1 MTEDFYFC
9 TSEINYGA
17 WTDVTHYTFKPDSW
31 QLNSQLFGSMQ
42 GVATDLAYDHT
53 TARIYGC
60 FATDPELGETEGE
73 FVFGSL
79 NEATGQRL
87 AIKKSTPLGLHS
99 AATAQAAYM
108 P

>member
-1 MTEDFYFC
+1 
-9 TSEINYGA
+9 
-17 WTDVTHYTFKPDSW
+17 
-31 QLNSQLFGSMQ
+31 MQ

-60 FATDPELGETEGE
+60 FADPELGETEGE

-99 AATAQAAYM
+99 AATRSGSLYAVDMAGILWKVEKTTGATEQIADLG
-108 P
+108 